1 MKKSRT
7 TKKAATRTRVA
18 EHRAQL
24 RARGLRPIQI
34 WVPDTR
40 APGFAEEARRQS
52 RLVAQEADF
61 DEVMDFIER
70 VSAFYGDEN
79 DASEPDAP
87 R

>member
-1 MKKSRT
+1 MARSAVRS
-7 TKKAATRTRVA
+7 RVA
-18 EHRAQL
+18 THRAQL

-40 APGFAEEARRQS
+40 APGFAEEARRQAL
-52 RLVAQEADF
+52 LVAAEEDF

-70 VSAFYGDEN
+70 NEAWSEDE
-79 DASEPDAP
+79 DGAEPDAP